1 MRVWRD
7 VVDGVEVEVME
18 FNDTVESVEKASRLS
33 GYPASLIVKT
43 LLLRVGNGYLIAI
56 ARGDRRVDWSKAE
69 KIFEKKVALAKPDE
83 VKALLG
89 VEVGAV
95 TPISP
100 KVKSFRVVLDP
111 AILNQEFIVCG
122 GGALNRLF
130 KVKVKDLV
138 NYLNPTLIDIF
149 K

>member
-1 MRVWRD
+1 VWRD

-18 FNDTVESVEKASRLS
+18 FDDTVESVEKASRLS

-43 LLLRVGNGYLIAI
+43 LLLRVGNGYLIAV

>member
-1 MRVWRD
+1 VWRD

-18 FNDTVESVEKASRLS
+18 FDDTVESVEKASRLS

-43 LLLRVGNGYLIAI
+43 LLLRVGNGYLIAV

-69 KIFEKKVALAKPDE
+69 KIFGKKVALAKPDE

>member
-1 MRVWRD
+1 MWRD

-18 FNDTVESVEKASRLS
+18 FDDTVESVEKASRLS

-43 LLLRVGNGYLIAI
+43 LLLRVGNGYLIAV

-95 TPISP
+95 TPISL

>member
-1 MRVWRD
+1 MWRD

-18 FNDTVESVEKASRLS
+18 FDDTVESVEKASRLS

-43 LLLRVGNGYLIAI
+43 LLLRVGNGYLIAV

>member
-1 MRVWRD
+1 VWRD

>member
-1 MRVWRD
+1 VRVWRD

-18 FNDTVESVEKASRLS
+18 FDDTVESVEKASRLS

-43 LLLRVGNGYLIAI
+43 LLLRVGNGYLIAV

>member
-1 MRVWRD
+1 MRAWRD

-18 FNDTVESVEKASRLS
+18 FDDTVESVEKASRLS

-43 LLLRVGNGYLIAI
+43 LLLRVGNGYLIAVV
-56 ARGDRRVDWSKAE
+56 RGDRRVDWSKAE

-100 KVKSFRVVLDP
+100 KVKSFRVVLDH

>member
-1 MRVWRD
+1 MWRD

-18 FNDTVESVEKASRLS
+18 FDDTVESVEKASRLS

-43 LLLRVGNGYLIAI
+43 LLLRVGNGYLIAV

-69 KIFEKKVALAKPDE
+69 KIFGKKVALAKPDE

>member
-18 FNDTVESVEKASRLS
+18 FDDTVESVEKASRLS

-43 LLLRVGNGYLIAI
+43 LLLRVGNGYLIAV